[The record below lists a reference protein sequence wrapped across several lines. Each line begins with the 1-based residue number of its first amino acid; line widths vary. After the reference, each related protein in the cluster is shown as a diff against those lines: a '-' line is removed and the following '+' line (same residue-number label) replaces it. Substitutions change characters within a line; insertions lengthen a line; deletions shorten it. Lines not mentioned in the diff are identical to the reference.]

1 MGPMA
6 SADTLVD
13 ALAGRLGPDWLA
25 GARWFRS
32 KRRAIAGLR
41 GIDAAPLVDD
51 RAWLLILGVGYADG
65 GEDRYVVPLV
75 ADGDDVREPRDGE
88 GTWRAIAVRVGRG
101 VTLQGVRGGVFSY
114 EPTRAL
120 AGIVGG
126 DPAAVMESLGE
137 RRLGVEQSN
146 TSVVIGDRLILKLY
160 RLLEDGINPEVE
172 VSAFLTAAGFH
183 QAPALVGSVTYRA
196 TAGDAADGVSALA
209 MLQELVPAASDGWAW
224 ALACLADHGGAG
236 AFTAGA
242 ARIGEITAAMH
253 AALASRPEQRGFEV
267 RIAGAGDETAWRA
280 SAGRQLELA
289 LESLDGPDRARLE
302 ALAPDLRLR
311 IGALE
316 AAGQGRVSRVH
327 GDYHL
332 GQLLRRHDGDFSV
345 IDFEGEPARPLGE
358 RRLPGSP
365 LRDVAGMLRSFDYAA
380 RTAARYGGGTIVA
393 ADAWAAGARAAF
405 LGAYGPLTPGEVA
418 ALAVFELEK
427 ACYEVRYEANNR
439 PDWTWL
445 PLDALERLAR

>member
-1 MGPMA
+1 MA
-6 SADTLVD
+6 PADTLVD
-13 ALAGRLGPDWLA
+13 ALAGRIGPGWLA
-25 GARWFRS
+25 GARWFRA

-75 ADGDDVREPRDGE
+75 TDGDEVREPRDGE
-88 GTWRAIAVRVGRG
+88 GAWRSIAVRVGRG
-101 VTLQGVRGGVFSY
+101 VTLQGVRGGTFSY

-120 AGIVGG
+120 AGIVGAG
-126 DPAAVMESLGE
+126 ADPGVRIEPLGE

-146 TSVVIGDRLILKLY
+146 TSVAIGDRLILKLY
-160 RLLEDGINPEVE
+160 RLLEEGINPEVE
-172 VSAFLTAAGFH
+172 VSAFLTSAGFR
-183 QAPALVGSVTYRA
+183 QTPALGGSVTYRA

-209 MLQELVPAASDGWAW
+209 MLQELVPAESDGWEW
-224 ALACLADHGGAG
+224 ALACLADDRGVA

-267 RIAGAGDETAWRA
+267 RVAGAGDETAWRA
-280 SAGRQLELA
+280 SAERQLELA
-289 LESLDGPDRARLE
+289 LASVDGPDRTRLE
-302 ALAPDLRLR
+302 ALAPDLRR
-311 IGALE
+311 RAGSVG
-316 AAGQGRVSRVH
+316 AAGAGRVTRVH

-332 GQLLRRHDGDFSV
+332 GQLLRRRDADFSV

-358 RRLPGSP
+358 RREPGSP

-380 RTAARYGGGTIVA
+380 RTAARRREATIVA
-393 ADAWAAGARAAF
+393 ADAWAASARSAF
-405 LGAYGPLTPGEVA
+405 LRAYGPLTPGEEA

-439 PDWTWL
+439 PGWTWL